1 MNIDDLASVEYGDME
16 GFQRFI
22 FENSQQHQ
30 LFRDTLAQTYGIS
43 VPAYPLDNIDPTDVD
58 AWLLDHDQE
67 HAAINAVSGLD
78 NPADLL
84 DTDWRKEGDF
94 YDWLNNHYL
103 LHAQIISTLGL
114 T

>member
-22 FENSQQHQ
+22 FANSQQHQ

-67 HAAINAVSGLD
+67 HAAINAVIGLD

>member
-1 MNIDDLASVEYGDME
+1 MNIDDLASVEYGDEE

-22 FENSQQHQ
+22 FENAQQHQ
-30 LFRDTLAQTYGIS
+30 LFRDTLAQNFGIS
-43 VPAYPLDNIDPTDVD
+43 IPAFPLDNIDPADVD

-67 HAAINAVSGLD
+67 HAAINSVIGLD
-78 NPADLL
+78 NPVDLL

-103 LHAQIISTLGL
+103 LHEQIIATLGL